1 MTKKT
6 RTLLALL
13 LITFNCLRAQKIF
26 FVGGFTN
33 NHFSAI
39 QKKESV
45 LKKFKFY
52 QIANENSVAK
62 RVKRLSMENLFF
74 AETKD
79 NTAELKKVISKL
91 SQGQKSSN
99 IVFVTNSR
107 LNDQTIERLVGTAK
121 IITLDEF
128 TRNQLQYKNT
138 LNMLLLVSS
147 NFSLIATPESNSSVT
162 ENNLTIEIK
171 GTTNYPIT
179 EVKYKLF
186 KGDWETLDL
195 HDEIDE
201 FNDDFNITIENIKNS
216 SNKNSL
222 GYIIRIFNELNDSVT
237 ITKNSIKI
245 VQPFLY
251 FNSNNNQNE
260 DTIGMIIP
268 ERLVS
273 QNKDRELIFP
283 IELMSNVKF
292 NSTDDK
298 IKVEFFNELK
308 NPLPFCST
316 YLDVVN
322 CGVDKIVPI
331 FPGERSP
338 LLWVINSADVYNGK
352 IAEYSAIKEPN
363 DHLCGKAWN
372 GYVKFSL
379 PNFNISTGMLFISL
393 RGYNAASDTN
403 FPLFECR

>member
-79 NTAELKKVISKL
+79 NTAELKKVIFKL

-138 LNMLLLVSS
+138 LNILLLVSS
-147 NFSLIATPESNSSVT
+147 NFSLNATPESNSSVT

-186 KGDWETLDL
+186 NSVTLAVVRSVTLD
-195 HDEIDE
+195 
-201 FNDDFNITIENIKNS
+201 FNDK
-216 SNKNSL
+216 L
-222 GYIIRIFNELNDSVT
+222 PVT
-237 ITKNSIKI
+237 
-245 VQPFLY
+245 
-251 FNSNNNQNE
+251 
-260 DTIGMIIP
+260 
-268 ERLVS
+268 
-273 QNKDRELIFP
+273 
-283 IELMSNVKF
+283 
-292 NSTDDK
+292 
-298 IKVEFFNELK
+298 
-308 NPLPFCST
+308 
-316 YLDVVN
+316 
-322 CGVDKIVPI
+322 
-331 FPGERSP
+331 
-338 LLWVINSADVYNGK
+338 
-352 IAEYSAIKEPN
+352 AE
-363 DHLCGKAWN
+363 
-372 GYVKFSL
+372 
-379 PNFNISTGMLFISL
+379 
-393 RGYNAASDTN
+393 
-403 FPLFECR
+403 